1 MVKYWRTWCPIGKTC
16 GKNNAQLCKK
26 KTYDEAYKFLEN
38 HLSVSPYHKS
48 MPKSDRDEWMLKAE
62 ILEDEE
68 ETEEDPPE
76 AAQAGATAWDA
87 AAGASDGAKTA
98 AKLDQLA
105 SCVSSLTQTME
116 RSLQHV
122 ADVTSAAG
130 SGLAVRRPAPPAIG
144 APSPRPPPIQL
155 SVPAATDNP
164 MQRCLVALRRAE
176 TGMTNA
182 SQVAIAASTVFTTEA
197 ANVARAIEQIEAYM
211 QRE

>member
-26 KTYDEAYKFLEN
+26 KTYDETYAFLEN

-48 MPKSDRDEWMLKAE
+48 MGKNDRDEWMLKAE
-62 ILEDEE
+62 ILEDQE
-68 ETEEDPPE
+68 ETEEEPPE
-76 AAQAGATAWDA
+76 DARAGAAAWDA
-87 AAGASDGAKTA
+87 AAGASDDATTA
-98 AKLDQLA
+98 ARIDQLA
-105 SCVSSLTQTME
+105 SCVSTLTQTME

-130 SGLAVRRPAPPAIG
+130 SGLVARRPAPAIG

-155 SVPAATDNP
+155 SVPAATENP